1 MASFV
6 NMSRCG
12 ILISISHEQ
21 CKSNAHKPG
30 TIVQTDV
37 SLDKH
42 LQRNVSV
49 IINTAFINAD
59 VK

>member
-1 MASFV
+1 M
-6 NMSRCG
+6 
-12 ILISISHEQ
+12 I

>member
-1 MASFV
+1 M
-6 NMSRCG
+6 
-12 ILISISHEQ
+12 I

-59 VK
+59 VKWQNVLKVSVV